1 MKGLNKMN
9 DVYYKKEFAHSMR
22 RLSSCIK
29 EYTELSDY
37 QMIFEADDP
46 NVMNT
51 VIKNKQVEQS
61 GNNALTRAMNAII
74 NMIKNL
80 IKTIKDFFATF
91 TMSKSEKNA
100 FYAFREAC
108 KKDPSLANKQV
119 HISDW
124 KKAMETRNKQYD
136 NLCAKLDSSMKQMD
150 SCDEMTANKLLADA
164 KAGVDEFIK
173 GSGSALAKDAVV
185 ITAGV
190 LEKWGQSSIDRAQQ
204 ILTILETDQKFY
216 QNLVDSMGQKD
227 VDKYKK
233 RMKQYASRNILMDL
247 KVKLSRKMY
256 DDIGQCVQAEARE
269 ISRFGG
275 LGLVASNTGRH
286 LIKSAG
292 KFAKSDIG
300 QETIAQTIE
309 GKKQSG
315 YEEQYKKL
323 MANEPQKA
331 EYTSTDAY
339 NKAHADWKNQVDRLV
354 EKKAYHDQNNRR
366 GKY

>member
-1 MKGLNKMN
+1 MN

-46 NVMNT
+46 NVMNA

-80 IKTIKDFFATF
+80 IKSIKDFFTTF

-124 KKAMETRNKQYD
+124 KKAMDIRNQQYN
-136 NLCAKLDSSMKQMD
+136 NLCTKIDSSIKQMD

-164 KAGVDEFIK
+164 KAGVDAFVK
-173 GSGSALAKDAVV
+173 GSGSALAKDTIV

-190 LEKWGQSSIDRAQQ
+190 LEKWGRSDINRARQ
-204 ILTILETDQKFY
+204 ILTILENDQKFY
-216 QNLVDSMGQKD
+216 QNLVDSMGQSGAE
-227 VDKYKK
+227 KYKK
-233 RMKQYASRNILMDL
+233 RMKQYSSRNILMDL
-247 KVKLSRKMY
+247 KIRLSRTMY
-256 DDIGQCVQAEARE
+256 TDINQCVQAEIRD

-286 LIKSAG
+286 IIKSAA
-292 KFAKSDIG
+292 KFAKSEIG

-309 GKKQSG
+309 GKKQSN
-315 YEEQYKKL
+315 YEEEYKKLKANEPQEEQYK
-323 MANEPQKA
+323 
-331 EYTSTDAY
+331 TTDAY
-339 NKAHADWKNQVDRLV
+339 NKAHAKWKEQVDRLV
-354 EKKAYHDQNNRR
+354 EKKAYHDKNNRHANY
-366 GKY
+366 K

>member
-1 MKGLNKMN
+1 
-9 DVYYKKEFAHSMR
+9 
-22 RLSSCIK
+22 
-29 EYTELSDY
+29 
-37 QMIFEADDP
+37 MI
-46 NVMNT
+46 
-51 VIKNKQVEQS
+51 
-61 GNNALTRAMNAII
+61 R
-74 NMIKNL
+74 NL
-80 IKTIKDFFATF
+80 IKNIKDFFTTF

-124 KKAMETRNKQYD
+124 KKAMDVRNQQYD
-136 NLCAKLDSSMKQMD
+136 NLCAKLDSSMKQID

-173 GSGSALAKDAVV
+173 GSGSALAKDSVV

-190 LEKWGQSSIDRAQQ
+190 LEKWGQSSIERAQQ

-227 VDKYKK
+227 VDKYKE

-247 KVKLSRKMY
+247 KVKASRKIY
-256 DDIGQCVQAEARE
+256 DDISQCVQAEARE
-269 ISRFGG
+269 ITRFGG
-275 LGLVASNTGRH
+275 LGLIASNTGRH
-286 LIKSAG
+286 IIKSAG
-292 KFAKSDIG
+292 KFAKTEIG

-315 YEEQYKKL
+315 YEEEYKKL
-323 MANEPQKA
+323 KANEPQEE
-331 EYTSTDAY
+331 EYKSKTAY
-339 NKAHADWKNQVDRLV
+339 KKEHDKWEKQKEELIK
-354 EKKAYHDQNNRR
+354 KKAYHDHNNRR
-366 GKY
+366 ANYK